1 MVFSCGQATFLT
13 WFGYELCELAG
24 SRRFQDLLSV
34 GGRIF
39 YETHNRPL
47 LKMQGSVA
55 EVKFDIKHRDGQAL
69 PILVN
74 IVDRSDEH
82 GKRRQIAVFMAED
95 RAKYEHELVLARQRA
110 EDLRDQLTRA
120 REIAEDR
127 ALLAEQTVAIVG
139 HDLRDLLMA
148 VSLGVNAVRTDPVTL
163 RQQRLLAQISVA
175 VDRASRSINYLL
187 DFTQIR
193 VGHGIRVHPVRMN
206 VHACTSGALAEL
218 RLSCVAGTRSSYTS
232 KKALPDQLADADRVT
247 QFIGNLVANANA
259 YGDPTLPITVSS
271 IGKPDGFE
279 IRVHNHGTPIP
290 ERLLGKMFEPMTR
303 GDGASEG
310 IALACSSSARSSRHM
325 AVDME
330 VHSTRSDGTSFRG
343 HFAAGRFR
351 ASCARVSGSRRWP
364 TRRPC
369 RYRRRVRAKVRP
381 IYFSSGPLHASKYH
395 PPLLPAEPAVAGRRL
410 RDGKVAI
417 RRAGGRAEPPRCS
430 DRGGRQSQRGHGPGR
445 GVRLRHVGPTGAATH
460 RSGMVRAQG
469 GLSKRPGSGDRRGV
483 AAASTRDGGQ
493 RQLAVAPCQGGRRIR
508 VCQLSRQRGPSAV
521 EPG

>member
-1 MVFSCGQATFLT
+1 MHRWIRAVSSVDRADAAGQGFLYEEAPCGLVLTDANGLFLRANAMFLT
-13 WFGYELCELAG
+13 WFGYELRELVG

-39 YETHNRPL
+39 YETHIGPL

-55 EVKFDIKHRDGQAL
+55 EVKFDIKHRDGHAL

-74 IVDRSDEH
+74 IVDRTDEH

-127 ALLAEQTVAIVG
+127 ALLAEQTVAIVS
-139 HDLRDLLMA
+139 HDLRNPLMA
-148 VSLGVNAVRTDPVTL
+148 VSLGVNAVRTDTVTL
-163 RQQRLLAQISVA
+163 RQQRLLAQMSVA
-175 VDRASRSINYLL
+175 VDRASRLINDLL

-218 RLSCVAGTRSSYTS
+218 RLAWPERELIHIEEGLAC
-232 KKALPDQLADADRVT
+232 QLADADRVT

-310 IALACSSSARSSRHM
+310 IGLGLFIVSQIVKAHGGH
-325 AVDME
+325 ME

-343 HFAAGRFR
+343 HFAAGR
-351 ASCARVSGSRRWP
+351 
-364 TRRPC
+364 
-369 RYRRRVRAKVRP
+369 
-381 IYFSSGPLHASKYH
+381 I
-395 PPLLPAEPAVAGRRL
+395 
-410 RDGKVAI
+410 
-417 RRAGGRAEPPRCS
+417 
-430 DRGGRQSQRGHGPGR
+430 PG
-445 GVRLRHVGPTGAATH
+445 
-460 RSGMVRAQG
+460 
-469 GLSKRPGSGDRRGV
+469 
-483 AAASTRDGGQ
+483 
-493 RQLAVAPCQGGRRIR
+493 
-508 VCQLSRQRGPSAV
+508 
-521 EPG
+521 